1 MKSEV
6 LMMMTKIMIQPNT
19 NWLQMMKMM
28 PLVLQFRLMKQLWTK
43 ARMSKITKDKDKE
56 IEGDS
61 IHKIDL
67 VKNSFPSTRM

>member
-1 MKSEV
+1 
-6 LMMMTKIMIQPNT
+6 
-19 NWLQMMKMM
+19 
-28 PLVLQFRLMKQLWTK
+28 MKQLRTK

-67 VKNSFPSTRM
+67 VKKLVP

>member
-1 MKSEV
+1 
-6 LMMMTKIMIQPNT
+6 
-19 NWLQMMKMM
+19 MKMM
-28 PLVLQFRLMKQLWTK
+28 PLVLQFRLMKQLRTK

>member
-28 PLVLQFRLMKQLWTK
+28 PLVLQFRLMKQLRTK

-67 VKNSFPSTRM
+67 VKKLVP